1 MKASASR
8 SSFSQ
13 ALYRVDERGRGGARA
28 SPILTLSEDFQ
39 TTNYEKFNKS
49 TCQFMDSIEIIM
61 HLPPTA
67 DS

>member
-1 MKASASR
+1 MKPSAGHSAL
-8 SSFSQ
+8 FQ
-13 ALYRVDERGRGGARA
+13 VLYRVDERGRGGARA
-28 SPILTLSEDFQ
+28 SPLLTLGEEFQ

-49 TCQFMDSIEIIM
+49 MCEFMDSIEIMM

>member
-1 MKASASR
+1 MTASASH

-13 ALYRVDERGRGGARA
+13 ALYRDYERGRGGARA
-28 SPILTLSEDFQ
+28 SPILTLDEEFQ
-39 TTNYEKFNKS
+39 TANYEKFNQS
-49 TCQFMDSIEIIM
+49 MCQFMDSIEIMM